1 MKMMVKKYIII
12 KIKWVKLK
20 FASSG
25 QQEILWRLLVI
36 FIRILENKS
45 SFIVVEEPEAHL
57 FPSAQKKDF
66 RTYYVT
72 C

>member
-25 QQEILWRLLVI
+25 
-36 FIRILENKS
+36 
-45 SFIVVEEPEAHL
+45 H
-57 FPSAQKKDF
+57 KKFYGD
-66 RTYYVT
+66 Y
-72 C
+72 